1 MMRYARPVIMQES
14 CVGCHNS
21 MESSPRKDWEVGEV
35 RGVHAVSLTL
45 PVISTVI
52 LERFSS
58 TSLLMLGGTII
69 SLLLLAIFIR
79 ELRRSLLL
87 VEAYARETEATN
99 LVLTKTNAPFPVS
112 SRTNSSVTSRRKRSS
127 MSRLAITRRRK

>member
-1 MMRYARPVIMQES
+1 MLRYARPVIMQES

-21 MESSPRKDWEVGEV
+21 MESSPKKDWEVGEV
-35 RGVHAVSLTL
+35 RGVHAVTLTL

-52 LERFSS
+52 QERFSS
-58 TSLLMLGGTII
+58 TSLLMLGGTVI

-79 ELRRSLLL
+79 ELRRSQLL

-99 LVLTKTNAPFPVS
+99 LVLTKTNAAFSPLCPA
-112 SRTNSSVTSRRKRSS
+112 RIP
-127 MSRLAITRRRK
+127 RLSQ